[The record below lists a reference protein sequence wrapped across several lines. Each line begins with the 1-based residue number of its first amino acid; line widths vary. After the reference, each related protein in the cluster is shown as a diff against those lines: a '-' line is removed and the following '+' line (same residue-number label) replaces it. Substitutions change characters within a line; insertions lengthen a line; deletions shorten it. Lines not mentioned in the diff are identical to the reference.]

1 MDIKETI
8 VTDYNKTEL
17 PNVNIRSE
25 NEKGFFGNIKNMFIN
40 MKISNIL
47 GKSNKIIKTMTK
59 AEKLNNNYEKKILK
73 IRDKFLKKAVKN
85 DIKLQELKKQHLEL
99 IDIQNKKDSIKL
111 FKEPLLFLLR
121 DNMELEIYENI
132 KTGWFDVPNMK
143 KKRLIYLD
151 TNNTFKV
158 KLFNSEYRTLVH
170 HVDETFDYPT
180 IITHN
185 SEQTTAIIL
194 LTWAQAKDEDNLE
207 NKKKFTIWDYMIWA
221 LIGVVVIVALI
232 YGLPY
237 ILRMVGV
244 IPKEV
249 PVQYVQ
255 SNIGAVD
262 MNSLPTNLNLPV
274 GLIKW

>member
-1 MDIKETI
+1 MDIKDTI

-17 PNVNIRSE
+17 PNVNVRSE
-25 NEKGFFGNIKNMFIN
+25 TEKNFFGNIKNMFIN
-40 MKISNIL
+40 MKITNII
-47 GKSNKIIKTMTK
+47 GKSNKIVKTITK
-59 AEKLNNNYEKKILK
+59 SEALNKKYENKVLK
-73 IRDKFLKKAVKN
+73 IRDKFLKKAIKN
-85 DIKLQELKKQHLEL
+85 DIKLQELQKQHLEL
-99 IDIQNKKDSIKL
+99 VGIQNKKDAIKL

-121 DNMELEIYENI
+121 DNMEVEIYENV
-132 KTGWFDVPNMK
+132 KSGWFDVPNMK

-151 TNNTFKV
+151 TNNTFKLR
-158 KLFNSEYRTLVH
+158 LFNSEYRTLVH
-170 HVDETFDYPT
+170 HIDETFDYPT
-180 IITHN
+180 VVTHN

-194 LTWAQAKDEDNLE
+194 LTWANAKDEDNLE
-207 NKKKFTIWDYMIWA
+207 NKKKLTIWDYLVYA

-244 IPKEV
+244 LPKEV

-262 MNSLPTNLNLPV
+262 MNSLPTNLKLPV